1 MDSQAKKTLLQKIPY
16 GLYVCTSKD
25 GNETSAML
33 CNWVAQASFSPPM
46 VTLAVQNDAH
56 SNKVIRSSGVFCLNL
71 LPKGARD
78 TAVHFAQHYDEVGDK
93 LQDREYDPSDELGLP
108 VVPDAVGYLELRV
121 FGTVEGGDHDIFLG
135 EVVGA
140 TVLNDTPLYTQGD
153 AGFDYA
159 G

>member
-1 MDSQAKKTLLQKIPY
+1 MDAQAKKTLLQKIPY

-25 GNETSAML
+25 GTETSAML

-46 VTLAVQNDAH
+46 VTLAAQNDAH
-56 SNKVIRSSGVFCLNL
+56 SHKVILGSGVFCLNL

-93 LQDREYDPSDELGLP
+93 LEDRDYDLSDELGLP
-108 VVPDAVGYLELRV
+108 VVPEAVGYIELKVVGTLEA
-121 FGTVEGGDHDIFLG
+121 GDHNVLLG

-140 TVLNDTPLYTQGD
+140 TVLNDGPLYTQRD

>member
-1 MDSQAKKTLLQKIPY
+1 MDAKAKKTLLQKIPY

-25 GNETSAML
+25 GAETSAML

-46 VTLAVQNDAH
+46 MTLAVQNDAH
-56 SNKVIRSSGVFCLNL
+56 SYKVIQSSGVFCLNL

-93 LQDREYDPSDELGLP
+93 LEDREHDSSDELELP
-108 VVPDAVGYLELRV
+108 VVPEAVGYIELRV
-121 FGTVEGGDHDIFLG
+121 VGTLEGGDHNIVLG

-140 TVLNDTPLYTQGD
+140 TVLNDGPLYEQGD

>member
-1 MDSQAKKTLLQKIPY
+1 MDNVAKKTLLQKIPY

-25 GNETSAML
+25 GTETSAML
-33 CNWVAQASFSPPM
+33 CNWVAQASFDPPM
-46 VTLAVQNDAH
+46 MTLAVQNDSH
-56 SNKVIRSSGVFCLNL
+56 SHAIIQRSRAFCLNFI
-71 LPKGARD
+71 PRGERD

-93 LQDREYDPSDELGLP
+93 LEDWDYKPSDELSLP
-108 VVPDAVGYLELRV
+108 VLPEAVGYVELRV
-121 FGTVEGGDHDIFLG
+121 VGMLEGGDHDVFLV

-140 TVLNDTPLYTQGD
+140 TVLSNGPLYTKGE

>member
-1 MDSQAKKTLLQKIPY
+1 MDTQAKKTLLQKIPY

-25 GNETSAML
+25 GSETSAML
-33 CNWVAQASFSPPM
+33 CNWVVQASFSPPM
-46 VTLAVQNDAH
+46 VTLAIQNDAH
-56 SNKVIRSSGVFCLNL
+56 SRAVIRRSGVFCLNL

-93 LQDREYDPSDELGLP
+93 LEGRDYEPSGELGLP
-108 VVPDAVGYLELRV
+108 VVPQAVGYLELRV
-121 FGTVEGGDHDIFLG
+121 VDSMEGGDHDVLLA

-140 TVLNDTPLYTQGD
+140 KVLNDGPLYTQAD